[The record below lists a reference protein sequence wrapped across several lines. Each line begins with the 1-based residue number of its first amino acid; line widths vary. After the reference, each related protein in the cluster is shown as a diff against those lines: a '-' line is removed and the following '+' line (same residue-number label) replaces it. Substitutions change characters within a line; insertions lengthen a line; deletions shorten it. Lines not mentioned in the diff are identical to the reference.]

1 MKKQYPQRLFHKTPS
16 WVEDGAVFHIR
27 IRCAAGNP
35 VVLTRPAA
43 ANALLASADFYVA
56 KGRWFVHLFLL
67 MPDHLHALLSFP
79 QEQVMSRIVSDWKHF
94 QCKQLGVVWQEIF
107 FDHRIRNGAEYLEK
121 AAYIRHNPVVKG
133 LCEAPEEWPWFIGA

>member
-43 ANALLASADFYVA
+43 ANALWHLRIFMSQ
-56 KGRWFVHLFLL
+56 KG
-67 MPDHLHALLSFP
+67 A
-79 QEQVMSRIVSDWKHF
+79 
-94 QCKQLGVVWQEIF
+94 
-107 FDHRIRNGAEYLEK
+107 
-121 AAYIRHNPVVKG
+121 G
-133 LCEAPEEWPWFIGA
+133 LCICFC